1 MIKIDISKAFNN
13 GASEI
18 ENELNIAQKC
28 LKQLQ
33 DGSGK
38 GNEFFGWIKLPSSIK
53 QSEIDDIQKTAVE
66 LRKSSEVVVVVG
78 IGGSYLGARAVI
90 EALTPAFNKQSPE
103 IIYAGH
109 HLDSDYYAQL
119 LQYLKGKKWSIVII
133 SKSGTTTEPAV
144 AFRLLRKAQI
154 EQFGIK
160 QANKQTVAITDKSK
174 GALRKLATENGFKTF
189 IIPDDIGGRYSVLT
203 PVGLLPIAIAGIDI
217 KQIIDGAIEGEKEY
231 NVVNK
236 ENQAIRYAAARNKIY
251 SFGKKIEML
260 VSYHPQLL
268 YFIEWWKQLFVESEV
283 KEQKGIFPAGAIYP
297 TDLHSMGQYMQEGQ
311 RIVFETVLSVAETT
325 KRCKIPYDS
334 DNYDTLNYISDKRI
348 SAINHEAKTGTILA
362 HQDGGVPIIEIE
374 LETISERTLGALIY
388 FFELACAISGYAL
401 GVNPFD
407 QPGVEA
413 YKQNMFALLNKEGY
427 KSAHKKIQLRLKKQ

>member
-18 ENELNIAQKC
+18 ENELIIAQKC

-38 GNEFFGWIKLPSSIK
+38 GNEFLGWIKLPSSIT

-66 LRKSSEVVVVVG
+66 LRKSSEVVIVVG

-90 EALTPAFNKQSPE
+90 EALTPAFNKQFPE

-144 AFRLLRKAQI
+144 AFRILRKAQI
-154 EQFGIK
+154 EQFGIE

-217 KQIIDGAIEGEKEY
+217 KQLIDGAIAGEKEY

-251 SFGKKIEML
+251 SLGKKIEML

-268 YFIEWWKQLFVESEV
+268 YFIEWWKQLYGESEG
-283 KEQKGIFPAGAIYP
+283 KEQKGIFVSGATFT
-297 TDLHSMGQYMQEGQ
+297 TDLHSLGQYIQQGE
-311 RIVFETVLSVAETT
+311 RHLFETVLSIENVNS
-325 KRCKIPYDS
+325 KIYAGS
-334 DNYDTLNYISDKRI
+334 DPENIDGLNYLADKNI
-348 SAINHEAKTGTILA
+348 HQINQTALKATILA
-362 HQDGGVPIIEIE
+362 HTKGGVPNIVVSIEQ
-374 LETISERTLGALIY
+374 LNAFSLGKLIY
-388 FFELACAISGYAL
+388 FFEIACGISGYML

-407 QPGVEA
+407 QPGVED
-413 YKQNMFALLNKEGY
+413 YKVNMFALLGKPGFEKQKEELE
-427 KSAHKKIQLRLKKQ
+427 KLL

>member
-18 ENELNIAQKC
+18 ENELIIAQKC

-38 GNEFFGWIKLPSSIK
+38 GNEFLGWIKLPSSIK
-53 QSEIDDIQKTAVE
+53 QSEIDDIQKTAIE
-66 LRKSSEVVVVVG
+66 IRKSSEVVVIIG

-90 EALTPAFNKQSPE
+90 EALTHAFNRQSPE

-119 LQYLKGKKWSIVII
+119 LQYLKGKTWSIVII

-154 EQFGIK
+154 EQFGIE

-174 GALRKLATENGFKTF
+174 GALRRLATENGFKTF
-189 IIPDDIGGRYSVLT
+189 VIPDDIGGRYSVLT

-217 KQIIDGAIEGEKEY
+217 KQLIEGAIAGEKEY
-231 NVVNK
+231 NIVNS
-236 ENQAIRYAAARNKIY
+236 ENQAVIYAAARNKIY
-251 SFGKKIEML
+251 SLGKKIEML

-268 YFIEWWKQLFVESEV
+268 YFIEWWKQLYGESEG
-283 KEQKGIFPAGAIYP
+283 KEQKGIFVSGATFT
-297 TDLHSMGQYMQEGQ
+297 TDLHSLGQYIQQGE
-311 RIVFETVLSVAETT
+311 RHLFETVLSIENVNS
-325 KRCKIPYDS
+325 KIYAGS
-334 DNYDTLNYISDKRI
+334 DPENIDGLNYLADKNI
-348 SAINHEAKTGTILA
+348 HQINQTALKATILA
-362 HQDGGVPIIEIE
+362 HTKGGVPNIVVSIEQ
-374 LETISERTLGALIY
+374 LNAFSLGKLIY
-388 FFELACAISGYAL
+388 FFEIACGISGYML

-407 QPGVEA
+407 QPGVED
-413 YKQNMFALLNKEGY
+413 YKVNMFALLGKLGFEKQKEELE
-427 KSAHKKIQLRLKKQ
+427 KLL

>member
-1 MIKIDISKAFNN
+1 MIKIDINKAFRS

-33 DGSGK
+33 DGTGK
-38 GNEFFGWIKLPSSIK
+38 GNEFLGWIKLPSSITK
-53 QSEIDDIQKTAVE
+53 TEIDDIQKTAVE
-66 LRKSSEVVVVVG
+66 IRKLSEIVVIVG

-90 EALTPAFNKQSPE
+90 EALTPAFNRQSPE

-144 AFRLLRKAQI
+144 AFRLLRKAHI
-154 EQFGIK
+154 EQFGME
-160 QANKQTVAITDKSK
+160 QANKLTVAITDKSK
-174 GALRKLATENGFKTF
+174 GALRRLANENSFKTY

-217 KQIIDGAIEGEKEY
+217 KQLIDGAIEGEKEY
-231 NVVNK
+231 NVVNN
-236 ENQAIRYAAARNKIY
+236 ENQAVIYAAARNKIY
-251 SFGKKIEML
+251 SSGKKIEML

-268 YFIEWWKQLFVESEV
+268 YFIEWWKQLYGESEG
-283 KEQKGIFPAGAIYP
+283 KENKGIFVSGATFT
-297 TDLHSMGQYMQEGQ
+297 TDLHSLGQYIQQGE
-311 RIVFETVLSVAETT
+311 RHLFETVLSIESVNS
-325 KRCKIPYDS
+325 KIFPGS
-334 DNYDTLNYISDKRI
+334 DPENIDGLNYLADKNI
-348 SAINHEAKTGTILA
+348 HQINQTALKATILA
-362 HQDGGVPIIEIE
+362 HTKGGVPNIVVSIEQ
-374 LETISERTLGALIY
+374 LNAFSLGKLIY
-388 FFELACAISGYAL
+388 FFEIACGISGYML

-407 QPGVEA
+407 QPGVED
-413 YKQNMFALLNKEGY
+413 YKVNMFALLGKPGFEKQKEELE
-427 KSAHKKIQLRLKKQ
+427 KLL